1 MTQTKKP
8 ILTLLTS
15 TVNSRIFKN
24 EAKVEITKFASK
36 QIVKLPKFILEQTL
50 KWIEHIRHS
59 GLQATR
65 LSKGY
70 HDEALKG
77 DRQEQR
83 SIRLNRSW
91 RLIYEEIETE
101 NKTVVVITILEI
113 NKHEY

>member
-1 MTQTKKP
+1 ML
-8 ILTLLTS
+8 ILLTS
-15 TVNSRIFKN
+15 TVNSRILKK
-24 EAKVEITKFASK
+24 EVRVEITKFAAK
-36 QIVKLPKFILEQTL
+36 QIEKLPKFILEQTL

-70 HDEALKG
+70 HDEPLKG
-77 DRQEQR
+77 DRHGQR

-101 NKTVVVITILEI
+101 NRTVVLITILEI